1 MILTICALIVGN
13 PLYKGGGGGVEFSKF
28 LKKRGLIFF
37 HKKGE
42 VGKIGRG
49 ITYFHINY
57 FHILFI
63 YTISISVI
71 CVSPKEPSVTTSN
84 Q

>member
-1 MILTICALIVGN
+1 MTICALIVGN
-13 PLYKGGGGGVEFSKF
+13 PLYKGGGERG
-28 LKKRGLIFF
+28 LILQRGLIFF

-63 YTISISVI
+63 YTISISII

>member
-1 MILTICALIVGN
+1 M
-13 PLYKGGGGGVEFSKF
+13 GGVEFSKF

-49 ITYFHINY
+49 ITYFDINY

-63 YTISISVI
+63 YTISISII
-71 CVSPKEPSVTTSN
+71 CVSPKEPSFTTCN